1 MTDIR
6 TRTRARRPTA
16 AEKAAAA
23 GPVPDARGLDLVGV
37 RPLLGGPIEVLFPLR
52 PGDRSLVTAGDAI
65 VAGTTVAER
74 LRDPRLVQLPATAT
88 APSAPGTALGSGTAT
103 VPATATRTGDRWS
116 ATGQPGVRLRRR
128 DGAEAGE
135 LLYEHA
141 GHWSLAAG
149 EHPESVDCPLAGVVR
164 DVRPGIGIRVRAQGR
179 ALVGVEALG
188 DPTHGRL
195 SLGSDRHDQ
204 RQHGRL
210 RATTLDVGLSGTI
223 LVIGSRV
230 DAEALTR
237 ARAMGVRGVIVSG
250 LAGKERRDFMAS
262 EARQRAALH
271 KLPPFAVLVLDGALR
286 RPIAGPVAA
295 VLEALSGSNV
305 AITIDPPALV
315 FDEPGLDMPPPPAS
329 HIRVRSGEHA
339 GEEGRWAGLAGTR
352 RFAGGTF
359 LEAGWIVFGD
369 QAPIPIPIA
378 DLERFA

>member
-1 MTDIR
+1 MTDVQ
-6 TRTRARRPTA
+6 TRPRRATGRSSTKSQR
-16 AEKAAAA
+16 
-23 GPVPDARGLDLVGV
+23 DARGLDLVGV
-37 RPLLGGPIEVLFPLR
+37 RPILGGPIEVTFPLR
-52 PGDRSLVTAGDAI
+52 PGDRPLVVAGDAI

-74 LRDPRLVQLPATAT
+74 LRDPRLVQLGAAATAEGVR
-88 APSAPGTALGSGTAT
+88 AGE
-103 VPATATRTGDRWS
+103 RWMT
-116 ATGQPGVRLRRR
+116 TGQPSVRLRRG
-128 DGAEAGE
+128 DGAAAGE
-135 LLYEHA
+135 LLYEHD
-141 GHWSLAAG
+141 GHWALAAG

-164 DVRPGIGIRVRAQGR
+164 DVRPGLGIRVRAQGR
-179 ALVGVEALG
+179 AMLGVEALG

-295 VLEALSGSNV
+295 VLEALSGSTV
-305 AITIDPPALV
+305 AISVDPPALV
-315 FDEPGLDMPPPPAS
+315 FDEPDLEIPPTPTD
-329 HIRVRSGEHA
+329 HVRVRSGEHA
-339 GEEGRWAGLAGTR
+339 GEEGRWAGVAGTR

-359 LEAGWIVFGD
+359 LEAGWVVFGD
-369 QAPIPIPIA
+369 QAPVPIPIA